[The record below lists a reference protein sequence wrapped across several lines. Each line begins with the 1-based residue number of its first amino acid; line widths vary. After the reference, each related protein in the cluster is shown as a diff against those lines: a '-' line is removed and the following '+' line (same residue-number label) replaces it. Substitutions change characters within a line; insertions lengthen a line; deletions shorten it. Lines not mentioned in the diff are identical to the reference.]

1 MQLALIVNSVVCVVG
16 AIAGALFA
24 AASIISIAN
33 MKVAWVGALIVGA
46 LLVPVAFVISGI
58 GAWLAGSSQLAI
70 GLIALPWV
78 YGLVFV
84 VAMLVSF
91 KQ

>member
-1 MQLALIVNSVVCVVG
+1 MQLALIINSVVCVVG

-24 AASIISIAN
+24 VASIISIAN
-33 MKVAWVGALIVGA
+33 MKVAWTGALIVAA
-46 LLVPVAFVISGI
+46 LLVPVAFAVSGI
-58 GAWLAGSSQLAI
+58 GAWLVGSSQIAI